1 MDQYNRHVNKQ
12 VQRVSKLPVRS
23 IVKELHNLHRMR
35 IPPQEKA
42 MITKAVFH
50 SLPPKKRTMLRN
62 SFGQQPPA
70 TAAQT
75 AAATTAATQAAVTQ
89 AAASSLAPAPGD
101 AVGFG
106 PPASTMAASSMA
118 PASTLAAATQAAP
131 ATVAGTITTGSYNQ
145 AAGAIQG
152 AEQALL
158 AAGQQLAAAQGLTGY
173 GRRKSRRTTKT
184 SKRSSGFGGG
194 FYNCC

>member
-1 MDQYNRHVNKQ
+1 MNQRNNQFIKEIR
-12 VQRVSKLPVRS
+12 RVSKLPVRS
-23 IVKELHNLHRMR
+23 IVKELHNLHQMR
-35 IPPQEKA
+35 IPPQQKA
-42 MITKAVFH
+42 MVTRAVFQ
-50 SLPPKKRTMLRN
+50 SLTPKKRTMLRN

-89 AAASSLAPAPGD
+89 AASLAPAPGD

-118 PASTLAAATQAAP
+118 PASTLAAVTQAPP

-152 AEQALL
+152 AEQALM

-173 GRRKSRRTTKT
+173 GRRKSRRTTLR
-184 SKRSSGFGGG
+184 RSSGFGGG
-194 FYNCC
+194 FYNSC